1 MKRAVR
7 SPGSWTPAVLLGLAY
22 ALAPVAGAQPA
33 AQAASP
39 PMSHSAMVAAGRQLY
54 TENCSHCHG
63 FNMVNPGT
71 VSFDLRQFPHDDPKR
86 FFRSVLNG
94 KGGMPSWKGT
104 LNRQQ
109 ISEIWA
115 YVLTGGANTNS

>member
-1 MKRAVR
+1 MTGAAMLHGV
-7 SPGSWTPAVLLGLAY
+7 GTGLAALGLAW
-22 ALAPVAGAQPA
+22 ALAPAAAAQTATQPA
-33 AQAASP
+33 SQAS
-39 PMSHSAMVAAGRQLY
+39 MVAAGRRLY

-86 FFRSVLNG
+86 FFHSVLNG

-109 ISEIWA
+109 IGEIWA
-115 YVLTGGANTNS
+115 YVLTGGKS

>member
-1 MKRAVR
+1 MMRAAMR
-7 SPGSWTPAVLLGLAY
+7 RKAWAAAAALGLAC
-22 ALAPVAGAQPA
+22 ALAPAARAQPG
-33 AQAASP
+33 SP
-39 PMSHSAMVAAGRQLY
+39 PASQAEMVAAGRRLY

-86 FFRSVLNG
+86 FFHSVLNG

-104 LNRQQ
+104 LSREQ
-109 ISEIWA
+109 IGQIWA
-115 YVLTGGANTNS
+115 YVLTGGKS